1 MVNARLFEKVIHPSK
16 CIWQFFKN
24 TELSKRISDH
34 AHNYNKKHFKATKIL
49 SSARIWKLKKKASD
63 KHKNEQWCLTNK
75 TFWNFSMNGVIHN
88 ILYAFN
94 TVTFS
99 FRTFG
104 DWIINT
110 VTVNIDLLYFKTG
123 IPAHIILSSKGNIG
137 SNYSFRVLRLKDINT
152 DLNFIQ
158 SC

>member
-1 MVNARLFEKVIHPSK
+1 MHDYLRRLFTRLNVYDNFLKIPNSPNEYLIMH
-16 CIWQFFKN
+16 I
-24 TELSKRISDH
+24 III
-34 AHNYNKKHFKATKIL
+34 KKHFKATKIL

-152 DLNFIQ
+152 DLNVIQ

>member
-1 MVNARLFEKVIHPSK
+1 MHDYLRRLFTRLNVYDNFLKIPNSPNEYLIMH
-16 CIWQFFKN
+16 I
-24 TELSKRISDH
+24 III
-34 AHNYNKKHFKATKIL
+34 KKHFKATKIL

-104 DWIINT
+104 DWIFNT